1 MFRKPSAAAFCL
13 VLAGTAAG
21 QSTPSQDQSR
31 STQVRSAMEAS
42 IRRQKESVQ
51 RQIVQQESRQ
61 RPKQGVAPAVRATP
75 SPVTFFAPECTIS
88 APEDL
93 QQQIEQAAVEQG
105 VAAGLLRAVAHAES
119 GFQPCAMSPK
129 GAQGLMQIMP
139 ATARDLG
146 LVDPWDP
153 QQSLAAGAKY
163 LRQLLDRYD
172 GDVRLALGAYNAGP
186 ARVDRTGGVPPIL
199 ETQDYVRRIL
209 SEFNQSK
216 ILDIGDPAA
225 IE

>member
-1 MFRKPSAAAFCL
+1 
-13 VLAGTAAG
+13 
-21 QSTPSQDQSR
+21 
-31 STQVRSAMEAS
+31 
-42 IRRQKESVQ
+42 
-51 RQIVQQESRQ
+51 
-61 RPKQGVAPAVRATP
+61 
-75 SPVTFFAPECTIS
+75 
-88 APEDL
+88 
-93 QQQIEQAAVEQG
+93 
-105 VAAGLLRAVAHAES
+105 
-119 GFQPCAMSPK
+119 
-129 GAQGLMQIMP
+129 MQIMP